1 MIDCD
6 CRSLQRQIDFGEK
19 RYHDFASEYEKMKE
33 RLTSNYEEAEE
44 KSVKLKQALEVTL
57 EELDRRAEEP
67 PARPLRGVD
76 VSDISLRSSGTP
88 VSHDELEDIMSAL
101 RTSKENQRS
110 TSTTRR
116 PRGGDLEGRI
126 AELLDLSGS
135 SRSSTS
141 GRSEKSDIASIER
154 RLKKI
159 VSSARDEK

>member
-1 MIDCD
+1 M
-6 CRSLQRQIDFGEK
+6 QRQIDFGEK

-33 RLTSNYEEAEE
+33 RLTSNFEEAEE
-44 KSVKLKQALEVTL
+44 KSAKLKQALEITL
-57 EELDRRAEEP
+57 EELDRRPEEP
-67 PARPLRGVD
+67 PVRPLRGVD

-101 RTSKENQRS
+101 RTSKEKQRGS
-110 TSTTRR
+110 GTIRR
-116 PRGGDLEGRI
+116 SRGGDLEGRI

-141 GRSEKSDIASIER
+141 GRSEKSDIVSVER

-159 VSSARDEK
+159 VASALEER